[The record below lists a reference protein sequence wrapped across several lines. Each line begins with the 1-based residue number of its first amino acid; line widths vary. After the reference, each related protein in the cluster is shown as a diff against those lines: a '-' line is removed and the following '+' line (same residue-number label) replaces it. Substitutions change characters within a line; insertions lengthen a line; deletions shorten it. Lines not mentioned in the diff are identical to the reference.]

1 MKRTARKKG
10 KAKKTLVPRPHKLEP
25 QKIRTFPWHWLAI
38 SAVFFLCAGIRF
50 HLRDIALERDEGEY
64 AYAGQLI
71 LQGGPPYQLAY
82 NMKLPGTY
90 ASYALIEAVFGQT
103 SAGIHLGL
111 LVVNAATVIMLFLL
125 GRKLLGTLA
134 GTCAASSYAIFSI
147 GRNVSGLAGHATNF
161 VVLAALPGL
170 LLLLSA
176 IEKDSIPRFFASGSF
191 FGAAFVMKQP
201 GLVFCGFALLYLL
214 YVGWERRHDR
224 VYLIS
229 RAGALAMGC
238 VWPLGLTCLIMLF
251 AGVFQRFW
259 FWTFSY
265 ARAYASAVPFS
276 LAMSELKSQ
285 AGAIFM
291 SAAPLWII
299 ATFGLAALLLSRPRR
314 LQAVFIAGLLAFSFA
329 GVAAGF
335 HFRGHYF
342 ILALP
347 AAALLCGF
355 AVEWTTQ
362 LLDRGQARRAVR
374 AIPASI
380 FALALLAT
388 VALQRDYLFPPDV
401 VTACRMR
408 YPGNPFVEAKKV
420 GEYLRD
426 NTPPDARVAVIGS
439 EPEIYFYSRRRSATG
454 YIYTYPLMEDQPY
467 AEFMQEEM
475 MQELT
480 RSLPDYMLFVDDYL
494 SWLWQPGASRERFLA
509 QVQMYLAS
517 QYELVARVDIAGRA
531 PHLLDDVPRIYL
543 YHRTGR

>member
-1 MKRTARKKG
+1 MKQTTNRKK
-10 KAKKTLVPRPHKLEP
+10 KAKKTLLPSSQKLE
-25 QKIRTFPWHWLAI
+25 QQRRKTFPGHWLAI
-38 SAVFFLCAGIRF
+38 SVVLLLCAGIRF
-50 HLRDIALERDEGEY
+50 HLRDMALERDEGEY
-64 AYAGQLI
+64 AFAGQLM
-71 LQGGPPYQLAY
+71 LQGVPPYKLAY

-111 LVVNAATVIMLFLL
+111 LVVNATTVIMIFLL
-125 GRKLLGTLA
+125 GRKLFGTLA

-191 FGAAFVMKQP
+191 LGVAFVMKQP

-214 YVGWERRHDR
+214 YAGWERRHDR

-229 RAGALAMGC
+229 RAGALAIGC
-238 VWPLGLTCLIMLF
+238 LWPLALTCLIMLF

-265 ARAYASAVPFS
+265 AHAYASAVTFS
-276 LAMSELKSQ
+276 VAMSELKSQ
-285 AGAIFM
+285 AGAVFM

-299 ATFGLAALLLSRPRR
+299 AGFGLAALLFSRQRR
-314 LQAVFIAGLLAFSFA
+314 SQGVLVAGLLAFSFA
-329 GVAAGF
+329 GVAAGS

-342 ILALP
+342 ILVLP

-355 AVEWTTQ
+355 AVEWVTQ
-362 LLDRGQARRAVR
+362 LLDRRQARLALRV
-374 AIPASI
+374 IPASI
-380 FALALLAT
+380 FAFALLAT

-401 VTACRMR
+401 VSACRTR
-408 YPGNPFVEAKKV
+408 YPGNPFVEARKV

-439 EPEIYFYSRRRSATG
+439 EPEIYFYSHRRSATG
-454 YIYTYPLMEDQPY
+454 YIYTYALMEDQPY

-480 RSLPDYMLFVDDYL
+480 RSLPDYTLFVDDYL

-509 QVQMYLAS
+509 QVQMYLTS
-517 QYELVARVDIAGRA
+517 HYELVARVDIVGPV

-543 YHRTGR
+543 YRRPGR

>member
-1 MKRTARKKG
+1 MKQTASKKR
-10 KAKKTLVPRPHKLEP
+10 KAKKALLRSPHKLEQ

-38 SAVFFLCAGIRF
+38 SAVLLLCAGIRF
-50 HLRDIALERDEGEY
+50 HLRDMALERDEGEY
-64 AYAGQLI
+64 AYAGQLM
-71 LQGGPPYQLAY
+71 LQGVPPYKLAY

-90 ASYALIEAVFGQT
+90 ASYALVEAVLGQT

-111 LVVNAATVIMLFLL
+111 LVVNAATVIMIFLL
-125 GRKLLGTLA
+125 GRKLFGTLA

-176 IEKDSIPRFFASGSF
+176 IEKGSIPRFFASGSF

-201 GLVFCGFALLYLL
+201 GLVFCGFALFYLL
-214 YVGWERRHDR
+214 YASWEQRHDR

-229 RAGALAMGC
+229 RAVALAIGC

-265 ARAYASAVPFS
+265 ARVYASGVPFGA
-276 LAMSELKSQ
+276 AMNELKNQ

-291 SAAPLWII
+291 SAAPLWTI
-299 ATFGLAALLLSRPRR
+299 AACGLAALLFSRQRR
-314 LQAVFIAGLLAFSFA
+314 LQAIFIAGLLVFSFA
-329 GVAAGF
+329 GVAAGS

-342 ILALP
+342 ILVLP

-355 AVEWTTQ
+355 AVEWITQ
-362 LLDRGQARRAVR
+362 LLDRSQPRLAVR

-388 VALQRDYLFPPDV
+388 IGLQRDYLFPPDV
-401 VTACRMR
+401 LTASRIR
-408 YPGNPFVEAKKV
+408 YPGNPFVEARKV

-439 EPEIYFYSRRRSATG
+439 EPEIYFYSHRRSATG
-454 YIYTYPLMEDQPY
+454 YIYTYALMEDQPY

-480 RSLPDYMLFVDDYL
+480 HSRPDYALFVDDYL

-509 QVQMYLAS
+509 QVQMYLTNH
-517 QYELVARVDIAGRA
+517 YELVARVDIAGQT

-543 YHRTGR
+543 YRRSGR